1 MAEPSTPDTPPKPSR
16 RVRRRRGAAETAAVP
31 ARRGR
36 LAAGLALVF
45 ASIALLASGYMGWL
59 INSKRGLTDA
69 KGRLVNVEQETA
81 GLATLTTG
89 LSADIAALRESQT
102 TLTGSVK
109 ALHDD
114 IGKGRRAWLLAET
127 EQLLIIAQHR
137 LAYARDARLALEALR
152 AADRQLEQLGD
163 PDYQPVRKQ
172 LAGEIGALEAYSEND
187 LPGLAQRLGR
197 LANGVD
203 DLPLAAPR
211 VAAAVA
217 EPPEQSDFLR
227 EIWRDLK
234 DLVRVRHTGDVR
246 RPLLL
251 PEQKYFLRENLR
263 LMLYSAHLALLHGDR
278 RNFELNARSA
288 REWLRDYYDPEAAA
302 VREAQAEIDT
312 ALRSHAVSLPD
323 LTTSLV
329 LLRERRTRQGGS

>member
-1 MAEPSTPDTPPKPSR
+1 MADASLPDTPPKPAR
-16 RVRRRRGAAETAAVP
+16 RVRRRRVADETIATS

-81 GLATLTTG
+81 ELVTLTAG
-89 LSADIAALRESQT
+89 LSTELAALRDSQT
-102 TLTGSVK
+102 TVTASVK

-114 IGKGRRAWLLAET
+114 IGKGRRAWLLSET
-127 EQLLIIAQHR
+127 EHLLIIAQHR

-172 LAGEIGALEAYSEND
+172 LGLEIGALEAYAEHD
-187 LPGLAQRLGR
+187 LAGLAQRLGR
-197 LANGVD
+197 LANNVD
-203 DLPLAAPR
+203 GLPLAPP
-211 VAAAVA
+211 VAAVA
-217 EPPEQSDFLR
+217 PPPEQNDFLQ

-263 LMLYSAHLALLHGDR
+263 LMLYSVHLALLHGDR

-288 REWLRDYYDPEAAA
+288 RQWLRDYYDPQAAA
-302 VREAQAEIDT
+302 VQEAQTEIDT

-323 LTTSLV
+323 LTASLV